1 MLLQNII
8 LEEMVITDQCWL
20 FLSWVCTEQNTRFE
34 FLTSSPGIAD
44 FRSRFSAERKM
55 RVLWGRKLVSFSPHP
70 TLETNKV
77 LLLATVFRL
86 EREQWE
92 ANAWQLWLDSL
103 VDCIVTDQFF
113 FPLCIVW
120 HLTTNNKWFVFTFF
134 TQCRMSETKLEFRS
148 GAEVLKVWWL
158 KSTFGSRGTVTRCW
172 LFSMPSHV
180 SHSWLVN
187 TDIVLCK
194 AWGQVELW
202 RDRIKRC
209 LISVPICFVQ
219 SYNLSREVL
228 SEWAVVNSQTFHVL
242 LHSSRAR
249 MN

>member
-34 FLTSSPGIAD
+34 FLANQICQIWRVVRESRTSGIG
-44 FRSRFSAERKM
+44 
-55 RVLWGRKLVSFSPHP
+55 LIPHP

-86 EREQWE
+86 EREIEQWE

-103 VDCIVTDQFF
+103 VDCIVTDQYF
-113 FPLCIVW
+113 FPLCIVR

-134 TQCRMSETKLEFRS
+134 IQCKMSERKLEFRS
-148 GAEVLKVWWL
+148 GAEVSKVWL
-158 KSTFGSRGTVTRCW
+158 KSTFGSRDTVTRYW
-172 LFSMPSHV
+172 LFSMPSHL

-187 TDIVLCK
+187 
-194 AWGQVELW
+194 
-202 RDRIKRC
+202 KRVKYRYC
-209 LISVPICFVQ
+209 AL
-219 SYNLSREVL
+219 
-228 SEWAVVNSQTFHVL
+228 
-242 LHSSRAR
+242 
-249 MN
+249 